1 MGLSESRRGACKSMS
16 YQLTERMAARRCA
29 AVRRPFAVRAGL
41 LRLRNNA
48 VIATRVTLSVSASYG
63 ACDVIRGRG
72 AAQTV
77 FCAAVEMRERPPA
90 PLEPYA
96 AGSHAHRSACWKQ
109 PMSVA
114 RNCRLLLTNTDGSA
128 DSARGRRSAACVL
141 TCVLLGPVGGGAF
154 AGAQLATPGAGD
166 LKQLSIEDLMNL
178 EVTSVAKEPQRLLQ
192 AAAAIQVITADD
204 IRRSGA
210 SSIPEV
216 LRLADNLQVAQIN
229 AHDWA
234 ISARGFNANLANKLL
249 VLVDGRVV
257 YTPLYGGVLW
267 NVQDCLLADIE
278 RIEVISG
285 PGGTLWGANAVNGV
299 INIITRAAQDTQ
311 GLYALAAGG
320 NELQEQAGIRFGTT
334 LAPGV
339 YFRAYG
345 KYTGL
350 DREVTTAGTSAD
362 DSWHFG
368 RGGFRLDSEP
378 SAPNRLTVQ
387 GDFYSGA
394 EDVLATGGASLSGG
408 NILGRW
414 THETP
419 GAASMSLQLYYDH
432 THLSQPFAASPA
444 APPFFS
450 GFPAASLKDDLDTYD
465 LDFQYHVAW
474 GARHKIAWGL
484 GYRATHESDGDLSIV
499 RFSPTVLSQTLYSG
513 FVQDEIMLAPRV
525 YLTVGSK
532 LEHNDYTGLDFEPS
546 ARLQWNLKSSQLLWG
561 ALSRA
566 VRTPSRF
573 DRDLLV
579 PSGLINPPP
588 PFQFPTTYLKGNP
601 DFVSETLLAYEVGYR
616 AAIGPKLAASVSA
629 FYNDYHHVR
638 STTATPTTAVYVF
651 PYPIFFQNNLEGET
665 HGLEISASYQM
676 LEWWRLHAGY
686 DLLQEHI
693 RVRPGEVDAT
703 GATNE
708 TADPQRQV
716 ALRSSMDLPGG
727 MTLDAALRWV
737 DALHINNGPAG
748 GPVVGIVPSYFELD
762 SGIAWHA
769 TRSLELSLMG
779 RNLLHAYHTEYGFPS
794 PTREQIERSL
804 FARITWGY

>member
-1 MGLSESRRGACKSMS
+1 
-16 YQLTERMAARRCA
+16 
-29 AVRRPFAVRAGL
+29 
-41 LRLRNNA
+41 
-48 VIATRVTLSVSASYG
+48 
-63 ACDVIRGRG
+63 
-72 AAQTV
+72 
-77 FCAAVEMRERPPA
+77 
-90 PLEPYA
+90 
-96 AGSHAHRSACWKQ
+96 
-109 PMSVA
+109 MSVA
-114 RNCRLLLTNTDGSA
+114 RNWRSFLMNDDAGSTRA
-128 DSARGRRSAACVL
+128 RRSAAILL
-141 TCVLLGPVGGGAF
+141 TCAFLGALGGGRAF
-154 AGAQLATPGAGD
+154 ADAQVDPPTAGD
-166 LKQLSIEDLMNL
+166 LKRLSIEDLMNL
-178 EVTSVAKEPQRLLQ
+178 DVTSVAKEPQRLLQ

-216 LRLADNLQVAQIN
+216 LRLADSLQVAQIN

-249 VLVDGRVV
+249 VLVDGRAV

-299 INIITRAAQDTQ
+299 INIITKAAQDTQ
-311 GLYALAAGG
+311 GLYALAAAG
-320 NELQEQAGIRFGTT
+320 NELQEQAGIRLGTT

-350 DREVTTAGTSAD
+350 DREVTTTGTSAD
-362 DSWHFG
+362 DSWHVG

-414 THETP
+414 AHETP
-419 GAASMSLQLYYDH
+419 GGASMSLQLYYDH
-432 THLSQPFAASPA
+432 TYLSQPFVASPA

-465 LDFQYHVAW
+465 LDFQYHFSW
-474 GARHKIAWGL
+474 GARHKVAWGL
-484 GYRATHESDGDLSIV
+484 GYRATHESDEDLSVV
-499 RFSPTVLSQTLYSG
+499 RFAPTVLSQALYSA
-513 FVQDEIMLAPRV
+513 FAQDEIMLARRV
-525 YLTVGSK
+525 YLTLGSK
-532 LEHNDYTGLDFEPS
+532 LEHNDYTGVEFEPS
-546 ARLQWNLKSSQLLWG
+546 ARLQWNLESTQLLWG
-561 ALSRA
+561 AISRA
-566 VRTPSRF
+566 VRTPSRY

-588 PFQFPTTYLKGNP
+588 PFQFPSTYLTGSP
-601 DFVSETLLAYEVGYR
+601 EFVSETLLAYEVGYR
-616 AAIGPKLAASVSA
+616 AELGPRLAASVSA
-629 FYNDYHHVR
+629 FYNDYHHLR

-686 DLLQEHI
+686 DLLKEHI
-693 RVRPGEVDAT
+693 DVRPGEVDAT

-708 TADPQRQV
+708 TADPQQQV
-716 ALRSSMDLPGG
+716 ALRSSMDLSRG
-727 MTLDAALRWV
+727 MTVDAALRWV
-737 DALHINNGPAG
+737 DALHINNGPTS

-794 PTREQIERSL
+794 PAREQIGRSV
-804 FARITWGY
+804 FGRITWAY

>member
-1 MGLSESRRGACKSMS
+1 M
-16 YQLTERMAARRCA
+16 
-29 AVRRPFAVRAGL
+29 
-41 LRLRNNA
+41 
-48 VIATRVTLSVSASYG
+48 
-63 ACDVIRGRG
+63 
-72 AAQTV
+72 
-77 FCAAVEMRERPPA
+77 
-90 PLEPYA
+90 
-96 AGSHAHRSACWKQ
+96 
-109 PMSVA
+109 
-114 RNCRLLLTNTDGSA
+114 
-128 DSARGRRSAACVL
+128 
-141 TCVLLGPVGGGAF
+141 GGGRAS
-154 AGAQLATPGAGD
+154 AGAQVDPPTAGD
-166 LKQLSIEDLMNL
+166 LKRLSIDDLMNL
-178 EVTSVAKEPQRLLQ
+178 DVTSVAKEPQRLLQ

-210 SSIPEV
+210 SSIPEA

-249 VLVDGRVV
+249 VLVDGRAV

-299 INIITRAAQDTQ
+299 INIITKAAQDTQ

-320 NELQEQAGIRFGTT
+320 NQLQEQAGIRFGTT

-339 YFRAYG
+339 YLRAYG

-362 DSWHFG
+362 DSWHVG

-378 SAPNRLTVQ
+378 SAPNRLSVQ
-387 GDFYSGA
+387 GDFYSGT
-394 EDVLATGGASLSGG
+394 EDVAAAGGASLSGG

-419 GAASMSLQLYYDH
+419 GGASMSLQLYYDH

-465 LDFQYHVAW
+465 LDFQHHFSW
-474 GARHKIAWGL
+474 GAQHKLTWGL
-484 GYRATHESDGDLSIV
+484 GYRATRESDEDLSVV
-499 RFSPTVLSQTLYSG
+499 RFAPTVLSQALYSA
-513 FVQDEIMLAPRV
+513 FAQDEIMLARSV

-532 LEHNDYTGLDFEPS
+532 LEHNDYTGVEFEPS
-546 ARLQWNLKSSQLLWG
+546 ARLQWNLQPTQLLWG
-561 ALSRA
+561 AISRA
-566 VRTPSRF
+566 VRTPSRY

-579 PSGLINPPP
+579 PTGLINPPP
-588 PFQFPTTYLKGNP
+588 PFQFPTTYLRGSP

-629 FYNDYHHVR
+629 FYNDYQHLR

-651 PYPIFFQNNLEGET
+651 PFPIFFQNNLEGET

-693 RVRPGEVDAT
+693 HVRPGEVDAT

-708 TADPQRQV
+708 TADPQQQV
-716 ALRSSMDLPGG
+716 ALRSSMDLSRG

-737 DALHINNGPAG
+737 DALHINNGPTG

-762 SGIAWHA
+762 SGIAWHP

-794 PTREQIERSL
+794 PTREQIGRSV
-804 FARITWGY
+804 FGRITWGY

>member
-1 MGLSESRRGACKSMS
+1 
-16 YQLTERMAARRCA
+16 
-29 AVRRPFAVRAGL
+29 
-41 LRLRNNA
+41 
-48 VIATRVTLSVSASYG
+48 
-63 ACDVIRGRG
+63 
-72 AAQTV
+72 
-77 FCAAVEMRERPPA
+77 
-90 PLEPYA
+90 
-96 AGSHAHRSACWKQ
+96 
-109 PMSVA
+109 MSVA
-114 RNCRLLLTNTDGSA
+114 RNWRSFLMNDGAGSTRARRRAALLL
-128 DSARGRRSAACVL
+128 ACA
-141 TCVLLGPVGGGAF
+141 LLGGMGGGRAF
-154 AGAQLATPGAGD
+154 AGAQVDPPSAGD
-166 LKQLSIEDLMNL
+166 LKRLSIEDLMNL
-178 EVTSVAKEPQRLLQ
+178 DVTSVAKEPQRLLQ
-192 AAAAIQVITADD
+192 AAAAIQVITAGD

-234 ISARGFNANLANKLL
+234 VSARGFNANLANKLL
-249 VLVDGRVV
+249 VLVDGRAV

-345 KYTGL
+345 KYTGF

-362 DSWHFG
+362 DSWHVG

-387 GDFYSGA
+387 GDFYSGT
-394 EDVLATGGASLSGG
+394 EDVVATGGASLSGG

-474 GARHKIAWGL
+474 GARHKLTWGL
-484 GYRATHESDGDLSIV
+484 GYRATRESDEDLSIV
-499 RFSPTVLSQTLYSG
+499 RFTPTALNQSLYSA
-513 FVQDEIMLAPRV
+513 FAQDEIMLARRV

-532 LEHNDYTGLDFEPS
+532 LEHNDYTGVEFEPS
-546 ARLQWNLKSSQLLWG
+546 ARLQWNLQSTQLLWG
-561 ALSRA
+561 AISRA
-566 VRTPSRF
+566 VRTPSRY

-579 PSGLINPPP
+579 PTGLINPPP
-588 PFQFPTTYLKGNP
+588 PFQFPTTYLKGSP

-693 RVRPGEVDAT
+693 SVRPGEVDAT

-708 TADPQRQV
+708 TADPQQQV
-716 ALRSSMDLPGG
+716 ALRSSMDLSGG

-794 PTREQIERSL
+794 PTREQIGRSL

>member
-1 MGLSESRRGACKSMS
+1 
-16 YQLTERMAARRCA
+16 
-29 AVRRPFAVRAGL
+29 
-41 LRLRNNA
+41 
-48 VIATRVTLSVSASYG
+48 
-63 ACDVIRGRG
+63 
-72 AAQTV
+72 
-77 FCAAVEMRERPPA
+77 
-90 PLEPYA
+90 
-96 AGSHAHRSACWKQ
+96 
-109 PMSVA
+109 MSVV
-114 RNCRLLLTNTDGSA
+114 RNWRSLLTNADGRA
-128 DSARGRRSAACVL
+128 GSARGRRSAACLL
-141 TCVLLGPVGGGAF
+141 TWVLLGPAGGGAF
-154 AGAQLATPGAGD
+154 AGAQVDTPAAGN

-210 SSIPEV
+210 SSIPEA
-216 LRLADNLQVAQIN
+216 LRLADNLQVAQIS

-249 VLVDGRVV
+249 VLVDGRAV

-267 NVQDCLLADIE
+267 DVQDCLLADID

-299 INIITRAAQDTQ
+299 INIITKAAQDTQ

-320 NELQEQAGIRFGTT
+320 NQLQEQAGIRYGAT

-339 YFRAYG
+339 YLRAYG
-345 KYTGL
+345 KYT
-350 DREVTTAGTSAD
+350 DRGEEVTSSGTGAH
-362 DSWHFG
+362 DSWHMG
-368 RGGFRLDSEP
+368 RGGFRLDAEP

-394 EDVLATGGASLSGG
+394 EDVPATGGAGRSGG

-414 THETP
+414 THATP
-419 GAASMSLQLYYDH
+419 GGASMNLQFYYDR

-465 LDFQYHVAW
+465 LDFQYHFAW

-499 RFSPTVLSQTLYSG
+499 RFAPTVLSQTLYSG
-513 FVQDEIMLAPRV
+513 FLQDEIMLARRV
-525 YLTVGSK
+525 YLTIGSK
-532 LEHNDYTGLDFEPS
+532 LEHNGYTGFEFEPS
-546 ARLQWNLKSSQLLWG
+546 ARVQWNLKSTQLLWA

-566 VRTPSRF
+566 ARTPSRY
-573 DRDLLV
+573 DRDLFV
-579 PSGLINPPP
+579 PSGLINAPPP
-588 PFQFPTTYLKGNP
+588 LQFPTSFLKGSP
-601 DFVSETLLAYEVGYR
+601 DFVSETVLAYEVGYR
-616 AAIGPKLAASVSA
+616 AQIGPKLAASVSA
-629 FYNDYHHVR
+629 FYNDYQHLR

-651 PYPIFFQNNLEGET
+651 PFPVFFQNNLEGDT
-665 HGLEISASYQM
+665 HGLELSASYQM

-693 RVRPGEVDAT
+693 HVKRGEVDAT

-708 TADPQRQV
+708 TADPQQQV
-716 ALRSSMDLPGG
+716 ALRTSMDLPRGV
-727 MTLDAALRWV
+727 TLDAALRWV
-737 DALHINNGPAG
+737 DTLHING
-748 GPVVGIVPSYFELD
+748 GPTGGAVVGTVPSYFELD

-769 TRSLELSLMG
+769 TKSLEVSLMG
-779 RNLLHAYHTEYGFPS
+779 RNLLHARHPEYGFPS
-794 PTREQIERSL
+794 PRREQIGRSV
-804 FARITWGY
+804 FGRITWGY

>member
-1 MGLSESRRGACKSMS
+1 
-16 YQLTERMAARRCA
+16 
-29 AVRRPFAVRAGL
+29 
-41 LRLRNNA
+41 
-48 VIATRVTLSVSASYG
+48 
-63 ACDVIRGRG
+63 
-72 AAQTV
+72 
-77 FCAAVEMRERPPA
+77 
-90 PLEPYA
+90 
-96 AGSHAHRSACWKQ
+96 
-109 PMSVA
+109 MSVA
-114 RNCRLLLTNTDGSA
+114 RNWRSFLMNDGAGSTRARRRAALLL
-128 DSARGRRSAACVL
+128 ACG
-141 TCVLLGPVGGGAF
+141 LLGAMGGGRAF
-154 AGAQLATPGAGD
+154 AGAQVDPPSAGD
-166 LKQLSIEDLMNL
+166 LKRLSIEDLMNL
-178 EVTSVAKEPQRLLQ
+178 DVTSVAKEPQRLLQ

-350 DREVTTAGTSAD
+350 DRDVTTAGTSAD

-378 SAPNRLTVQ
+378 SAPNRLTVP

-394 EDVLATGGASLSGG
+394 EDVPATGGASLSGG

-414 THETP
+414 THEAP
-419 GAASMSLQLYYDH
+419 GGASMSLQLYYDH
-432 THLSQPFAASPA
+432 TYLSQPFPASPA

-465 LDFQYHVAW
+465 LDFQYHLAW
-474 GARHKIAWGL
+474 GARHKLTWGL
-484 GYRATHESDGDLSIV
+484 GYRATRDSDEDLSIV
-499 RFSPTVLSQTLYSG
+499 RFTPTALNQSLYSA
-513 FVQDEIMLAPRV
+513 FAQDEILLARRV

-532 LEHNDYTGLDFEPS
+532 LEHNDYTGVEFEPS
-546 ARLQWNLKSSQLLWG
+546 ARLQWNLQSTQLL
-561 ALSRA
+561 
-566 VRTPSRF
+566 
-573 DRDLLV
+573 
-579 PSGLINPPP
+579 
-588 PFQFPTTYLKGNP
+588 
-601 DFVSETLLAYEVGYR
+601 
-616 AAIGPKLAASVSA
+616 
-629 FYNDYHHVR
+629 
-638 STTATPTTAVYVF
+638 
-651 PYPIFFQNNLEGET
+651 
-665 HGLEISASYQM
+665 
-676 LEWWRLHAGY
+676 
-686 DLLQEHI
+686 
-693 RVRPGEVDAT
+693 
-703 GATNE
+703 
-708 TADPQRQV
+708 
-716 ALRSSMDLPGG
+716 
-727 MTLDAALRWV
+727 
-737 DALHINNGPAG
+737 
-748 GPVVGIVPSYFELD
+748 
-762 SGIAWHA
+762 
-769 TRSLELSLMG
+769 
-779 RNLLHAYHTEYGFPS
+779 
-794 PTREQIERSL
+794 
-804 FARITWGY
+804 